1 MTVAGRGAKTFWPG
15 NALAKT
21 DFPSKKLA
29 LRRRSGL
36 IFRSRTVGPMLNYRP
51 SFAALA
57 SRIRAK
63 SSPA

>member
-21 DFPSKKLA
+21 DFPSKNLA

-36 IFRSRTVGPMLNYRP
+36 IFRS
-51 SFAALA
+51 
-57 SRIRAK
+57 
-63 SSPA
+63 